1 MFLFV
6 AISVRLFSDLD
17 QQRRHLGTARA
28 VRRLLPE
35 PESWLD
41 VATGDADFPETARR
55 LFPYTSF
62 DGTDPTPRVA
72 HAQAAERVEQAYVG
86 PLTHPHIATA
96 VRSRYDVVTMLRA
109 PVSREELRTAITAL
123 RPYGLLLVEA
133 PVRQSV
139 DIRADLE
146 SQGCNLV
153 TPSHPVL
160 DRLAKTH
167 RLIARRAP
175 AAPR

>member
-6 AISVRLFSDLD
+6 AISVRLLSDLD
-17 QQRRHLGTARA
+17 QQRRHLSTARA
-28 VRRLLPE
+28 VLRLLPE

-86 PLTHPHIATA
+86 PLTHPQITMA
-96 VRSRYDVVTMLRA
+96 VRSRYDVVTMLRT
-109 PVSREELRTAITAL
+109 PVSREELRAAITAL
-123 RPYGLLLVEA
+123 RPHGLLVVETPGPHCA
-133 PVRQSV
+133 SVRTE
-139 DIRADLE
+139 LE
-146 SQGCNLV
+146 SQGCVLV
-153 TPSHPVL
+153 RSNHPVL
-160 DRLAKTH
+160 DRLTKT
-167 RLIARRAP
+167 RLLIACRVP
-175 AAPR
+175 

>member
-1 MFLFV
+1 M
-6 AISVRLFSDLD
+6 AISVRLLSDLD

-62 DGTDPTPRVA
+62 DGTDPTPRVT
-72 HAQAAERVEQAYVG
+72 HAQAAELVEQAYVG
-86 PLTHPHIATA
+86 PLTHPHIARA
-96 VRSRYDVVTMLRA
+96 VRSRYDVVTMLRTPA
-109 PVSREELRTAITAL
+109 SREELRAAVTAL
-123 RPYGLLLVEA
+123 RPSGLLLLEA
-133 PVRQSV
+133 PGPHWAGVCSE
-139 DIRADLE
+139 LE
-146 SQGCNLV
+146 SQGCVLV
-153 TPSHPVL
+153 PPKHPLL
-160 DRLAKTH
+160 DRLTKTR

-175 AAPR
+175 AAPL

>member
-6 AISVRLFSDLD
+6 GILVRLLNDLD
-17 QQRRHLGTARA
+17 RRRRHRGAARA
-28 VRRLLPE
+28 VLGLLPE

-72 HAQAAERVEQAYVG
+72 YAQAAERVEQAYVG
-86 PLTHPHIATA
+86 PLTHPRIATA
-96 VRSRYDVVTMLRA
+96 VRSRYDVVTMLRT
-109 PVSREELRTAITAL
+109 PVSREELRTAVTAL

-133 PVRQSV
+133 PRSNAL
-139 DIRADLE
+139 RAELE
-146 SQGCNLV
+146 SQGCQILGS
-153 TPSHPVL
+153 THPVL
-160 DRLAKTH
+160 DRFSTTR
-167 RLIARRAP
+167 RLIARRAG
-175 AAPR
+175 